1 MKEQS
6 KRNWKKEGL
15 IFGLFMYV
23 FNVILFPLFS
33 STDEITTKKLLLGI
47 PVWILG
53 GLVYGLVMKFYY
65 DRKQKK

>member
-6 KRNWKKEGL
+6 KRNWLKEGL

-23 FNVILFPLFS
+23 FNVILLPLLS
-33 STDEITTKKLLLGI
+33 YTDKITTRKLLVGI
-47 PVWILG
+47 PVWLIG

-65 DRKQKK
+65 DRKKRI

>member
-1 MKEQS
+1 MEEQC
-6 KRNWKKEGL
+6 KRNWLIEGL

-33 STDEITTKKLLLGI
+33 STDEITTKKLLVGI
-47 PVWILG
+47 PVWLIG

-65 DRKQKK
+65 NRKQIK